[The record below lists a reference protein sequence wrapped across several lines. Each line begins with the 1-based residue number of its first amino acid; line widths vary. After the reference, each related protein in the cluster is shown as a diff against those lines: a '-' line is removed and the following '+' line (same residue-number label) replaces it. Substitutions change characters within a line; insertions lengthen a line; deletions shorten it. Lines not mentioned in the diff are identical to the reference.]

1 MYARDW
7 RKKQGRN
14 CANFNEKLK
23 CNDRKKVQRQ
33 KQPQDGSMGNRFQSK
48 QMLIDQVKWHK
59 RYTSI
64 L

>member
-48 QMLIDQVKWHK
+48 QMLI
-59 RYTSI
+59 
-64 L
+64 